1 MAGDEAQCGG
11 PDTLHCAR
19 CGYNLTGL
27 PQQRC
32 PECGDAFSRSDP
44 FCHPQVIAH
53 LARRQ
58 KLFLILQIIGGP
70 LLVGLLTTALLAFGS
85 NSGPLVAPLSQ
96 LAAILLCVSL
106 GGFSF
111 ITALRIDHLLALRA
125 GGVRGSKS
133 RTVIA
138 LTLLLIPIHLLLGLP
153 VPMALFILL
162 G

>member
-1 MAGDEAQCGG
+1 MAGDEAQSGG
-11 PDTLHCAR
+11 SDGLHCAR

-53 LARRQ
+53 LVRRQ
-58 KLFLILQIIGGP
+58 KVFLILQIVGGP
-70 LLVGLLTTALLAFGS
+70 LLVGLLTTALVAFGS
-85 NSGPLVAPLSQ
+85 NPGPFMVTLSQ

-106 GGFSF
+106 VGFSWS
-111 ITALRIDHLLALRA
+111 TASRIDPLLALRA
-125 GGVRGSKS
+125 GGARGRKPW
-133 RTVIA
+133 TIIV
-138 LTLLLIPIHLLLGLP
+138 LTLLLIPIHFLLGLP
-153 VPMALFILL
+153 VLLSLFLFF